1 LSFVGLL
8 AILLL
13 EEESKKLSR
22 YLLPEQLIFQ
32 VIKGVS
38 MINAAAVSHFEIVC
52 TEQTTAPWQEVPDR
66 QLVEFCLQGLEEAW
80 IELLR
85 RYSHLISG
93 VLIKTVPAYLRQAST
108 LPDLFQEVLAKICA
122 NSLRVLREFEWRHE
136 GSLRGLL
143 QVISANV
150 ANDYLRRWLNQRR
163 DMRREFP
170 LDELKYGGKAYNS
183 HSATEQKILLE
194 QLARCLAQ
202 RTCHKPNHIRDIAIF
217 LLYYHYGL
225 PSSDLARIY
234 QLNIKTV
241 ETKLTRLKRLARIHC
256 AKK

>member
-13 EEESKKLSR
+13 AEESKKLSR
-22 YLLPEQLIFQ
+22 YLLPEQWIFQ
-32 VIKGVS
+32 AIKGVS
-38 MINAAAVSHFEIVC
+38 MTNAAPVSNFKIGS

-80 IELLR
+80 VELLR
-85 RYSHLISG
+85 RYHRLILS
-93 VLIKTVPAYLRQAST
+93 VLIKTIPASLRRSII
-108 LPDLFQEVLAKICA
+108 LRDLLQEVLAKICA
-122 NSLRVLREFEWRHE
+122 NSLRALREFEWRHE

-143 QVISANV
+143 QVMSSTV
-150 ANDYLRRWLNQRR
+150 AHDYLRRWLSQSR
-163 DMRREFP
+163 DIRREFP
-170 LDELKYGGKAYNS
+170 LEELKYGRKAYNP
-183 HSATEQKILLE
+183 HSATEQKILLQ
-194 QLARCLAQ
+194 QLVRCLVE
-202 RTCHKPNHIRDIAIF
+202 RTYHKPNHIRDIAIF

-241 ETKLTRLKRLARIHC
+241 ETKLGRLNRLARLHC
-256 AKK
+256 G